1 MWNMNRKI
9 QVKQTAYFQ
18 SQKSISNVQN
28 NMQIYGGHN
37 LIFFKTSHSP
47 AGIREQTERFSS
59 E

>member
-1 MWNMNRKI
+1 MAGRI

-28 NMQIYGGHN
+28 DMQICGGHN
-37 LIFFKTSHSP
+37 LSFFKTCHSP
-47 AGIREQTERFSS
+47 AARIKEQTERFSS